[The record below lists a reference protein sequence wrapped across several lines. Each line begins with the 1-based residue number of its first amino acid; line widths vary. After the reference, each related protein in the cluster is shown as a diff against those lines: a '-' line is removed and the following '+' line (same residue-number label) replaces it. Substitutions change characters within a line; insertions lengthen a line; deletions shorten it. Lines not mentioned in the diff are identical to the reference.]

1 MMEKMKITREN
12 YEAYYLDAL
21 DGTLSTEE
29 HALLQKFLEDDP
41 ELAIDMEGFPQLK
54 PIDKR
59 ELPSNFIYSLKQV
72 DLANEQIADEN
83 AEQFCIAASEGILT
97 TQKYTELQKFVQK
110 NESWAKVF
118 QTCAQT
124 KLQPRNTEVYPNSA
138 ELKRRERKLLPLF
151 FTAAAAASFV
161 IAFLVYQFNGNVT
174 RNSSGQTFANHQ
186 QDSTKL
192 TKKNKG
198 IGPSQADV
206 FPQDMQLTP
215 QKTRNELDALV
226 PDKNSFEP
234 PVHVELAP
242 ILSQQKIDN
251 TPEEDGYIAGYLPQ
265 APNANTYVVPVR
277 VNMPSDKAN
286 DLVNPIFPVTN
297 ALSAML
303 NTEIDFGKTRNTV
316 VDKRGFFIKIGK
328 FEISRNASRSSR

>member
-1 MMEKMKITREN
+1 MKITKEN

-21 DGTLSTEE
+21 EGTLSTEG
-29 HALLQKFLEDDP
+29 HVLLQTFLQDHPD
-41 ELAIDMEGFPQLK
+41 LAVDMEGIPLLE

-59 ELPSNFIYSLKQV
+59 ELPSDFIYSLKQV
-72 DLANEQIADEN
+72 DLANEQIADHN

-97 TQKYTELQKFVQK
+97 TQKYTELEKFVRK

-118 QTCAQT
+118 QTYAKI
-124 KLQPRNTEVYPNSA
+124 KLQPQNTEVYPNSA

-151 FTAAAAASFV
+151 FTVAAAASIV
-161 IAFLVYQFNGNVT
+161 IAFFVYQFNGNVT
-174 RNSSGQTFANHQ
+174 RNSSVQTFANHQ
-186 QDSTKL
+186 RDSTKL

-206 FPQDMQLTP
+206 FPQDMQATS
-215 QKTRNELDALV
+215 QKTRKELDAVV
-226 PDKNSFEP
+226 PNKNSFEP
-234 PVHVELAP
+234 SGHLEPAP
-242 ILSQQKIDN
+242 ILSQQKIDDM
-251 TPEEDGYIAGYLPQ
+251 PEEDVSIAGYTSQ
-265 APNANTYVVPVR
+265 SPNSNTYVVPVR
-277 VNMPSDKAN
+277 VNIPADKVN

-328 FEISRNASRSSR
+328 FEVSRNASRSSR